1 MAIPAG
7 KGLAQGASTR
17 TVMVDG
23 HGIVYREIGPA
34 HGMPIVALN
43 HLGANLDDW
52 DPRVVDGLAEDRRV
66 ILLGYRGVGR
76 SEGRVRASIDEMALD
91 AIAAIRALG
100 LNRVD
105 LFGLSMGGMVAQR
118 LLALAPDFVDRLIL
132 ISTGPAGGPG
142 LVDMTRV
149 MVGGSLRAALAFRD
163 PKSSLFFTRSSAGR
177 AAARAYSARLKERTS
192 DRDGSVGPA
201 VLRAQLAAVHA
212 FGQLPLPDRS
222 SLPGPVLLLH
232 GADDLLVPPA
242 NAAVLTEVF
251 PNASLTV
258 FPEAGHGV
266 VFQHHDEVIAA
277 AGTLLR
283 R

>member
-17 TVMVDG
+17 TVTVDG
-23 HGIVYREIGPA
+23 HGIMYREIGPA
-34 HGMPIVALN
+34 QGTPIVALN

-76 SEGRVRASIDEMALD
+76 SEGRVRASIEEMALD

-105 LFGLSMGGMVAQR
+105 IFGLSMGGMVAQR
-118 LLALAPDFVDRLIL
+118 LLALAPDLVDRLIL

-142 LVDMTRV
+142 LVDMTRI

-163 PKSSLFFTRSSAGR
+163 PKSSLFFTRSAAGR
-177 AAARAYSARLKERTS
+177 VAAQSYSARLKERTD
-192 DRDGSVGPA
+192 DRDGSVTSR
-201 VLRAQLAAVHA
+201 VLRAQLAAVHT
-212 FGQLPLPDRS
+212 FGQRPLPGS
-222 SLPGPVLLLH
+222 SAFPGPVLLLH
-232 GADDLLVPPA
+232 GVDDLLVPHA

-251 PNASLTV
+251 PSASLTV
-258 FPEAGHGV
+258 FPDAGHGV
-266 VFQHHDEVIAA
+266 VFQHHDEVVAA
-277 AGTLLR
+277 VRTFLQR
-283 R
+283 